1 MNPIRLMGKAFYSK
15 WIESV
20 THCEPK
26 FEELPECYLL
36 QLDDCMRAA
45 VRALGAVDL
54 PGAALDAAF
63 AACLDDK
70 WCIEGSWDFED
81 AFEAA
86 LLVVADGEEPRFAL
100 NKVEEDAA

>member
-1 MNPIRLMGKAFYSK
+1 MNPIRLMGKAFYVK

-45 VRALGAVDL
+45 VRALATADPIGDQVVRRAIC
-54 PGAALDAAF
+54 GY
-63 AACLDDK
+63 
-70 WCIEGSWDFED
+70 
-81 AFEAA
+81 
-86 LLVVADGEEPRFAL
+86 LVVWAKKATLPHAQARRPSEP
-100 NKVEEDAA
+100 